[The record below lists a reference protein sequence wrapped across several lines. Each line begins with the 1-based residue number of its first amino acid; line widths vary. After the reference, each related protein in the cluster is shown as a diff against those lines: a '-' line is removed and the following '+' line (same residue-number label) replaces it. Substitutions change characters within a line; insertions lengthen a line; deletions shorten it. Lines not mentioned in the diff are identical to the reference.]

1 MIDETERKQ
10 IAMRLR
16 RIEGQ
21 VAGIRRMV
29 EEGAYCVDILVQI
42 AAAQGALGQA
52 GKRVLAG
59 HMESCVADAFAS
71 GDTAARREKIDEL
84 LDVFERYGR
93 GK

>member
-1 MIDETERKQ
+1 MLTEAERKQ
-10 IAMRLR
+10 IATRLK

-29 EEGAYCVDILVQI
+29 DDGAYCVDILVQI

-59 HMESCVADAFAS
+59 HMESCVTDAFTTGVA
-71 GDTAARREKIDEL
+71 AARREKIDEL